1 MQQCS
6 TSENDVYGFPMW
18 RSVDLVQASKND
30 SGTWLDFTTGGN
42 DMLTNTISLQYKRKQ
57 GLDWGF

>member
-1 MQQCS
+1 
-6 TSENDVYGFPMW
+6 MW

-42 DMLTNTISLQYKRKQ
+42 DMLTNTIFLSLQKETRV
-57 GLDWGF
+57 GGFNADAPKES